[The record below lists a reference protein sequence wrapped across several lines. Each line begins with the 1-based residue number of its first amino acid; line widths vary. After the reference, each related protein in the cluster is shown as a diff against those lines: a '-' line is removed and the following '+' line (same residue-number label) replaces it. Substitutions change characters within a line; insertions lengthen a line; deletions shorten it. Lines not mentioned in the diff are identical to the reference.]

1 MRFFNWFLHAI
12 VLLWYPTR
20 LDVAQMTW
28 DTCCRLRTR
37 CDGPL
42 SPLLTAALTVRVRR
56 RRRAARRASAA
67 VALAHGG
74 ARSVKSDKMPDV
86 AGRLGGHWAWE
97 SRQHVSLNV
106 SLASYLWCGRLASM
120 QGDVRRGCQPTWSG
134 PLFILGLCRWKI
146 PPIAAFRFP
155 CGRAVIVGRH
165 GFALHVFV
173 RIRIGGRTII
183 LSGRKFLVLS
193 EFQIKKKLRQTQEK
207 QTDSQVAVGWLVTK
221 TKKSLVRYSYPSK
234 SSH

>member
-1 MRFFNWFLHAI
+1 MSENDSDLLLQIRQIPWKPYTSMRFFNWFLHAI

-74 ARSVKSDKMPDV
+74 A
-86 AGRLGGHWAWE
+86 G
-97 SRQHVSLNV
+97 
-106 SLASYLWCGRLASM
+106 
-120 QGDVRRGCQPTWSG
+120 
-134 PLFILGLCRWKI
+134 
-146 PPIAAFRFP
+146 
-155 CGRAVIVGRH
+155 
-165 GFALHVFV
+165 
-173 RIRIGGRTII
+173 
-183 LSGRKFLVLS
+183 
-193 EFQIKKKLRQTQEK
+193 KK
-207 QTDSQVAVGWLVTK
+207 
-221 TKKSLVRYSYPSK
+221 
-234 SSH
+234 

>member
-1 MRFFNWFLHAI
+1 MGHTLY
-12 VLLWYPTR
+12 VGY
-20 LDVAQMTW
+20 
-28 DTCCRLRTR
+28 DTCDAMDLARHL
-37 CDGPL
+37 
-42 SPLLTAALTVRVRR
+42 LLTALTVRVRR

-155 CGRAVIVGRH
+155 CGRAVIVVAR
-165 GFALHVFV
+165 ARVA
-173 RIRIGGRTII
+173 RIRAVSVSDWSHPII
-183 LSGRKFLVLS
+183 LKFLACPL
-193 EFQIKKKLRQTQEK
+193 EFQKLRQ
-207 QTDSQVAVGWLVTK
+207 QTDSQLLLVVGDEN
-221 TKKSLVRYSYPSK
+221 
-234 SSH
+234 